1 MLFTSAALVIL
12 AHSAAILAAPTA
24 PSASTSAA
32 AAATTAA
39 APAST
44 GLSLTQKLFIADT
57 AVDRFALLPDDKQFV
72 FDFNQPQAGAG
83 KGGELVAA
91 NRKTFPALVG
101 TGSGMAV
108 GRVKPCGMNT
118 LHVHPRATE
127 LQIVTQ
133 GRLITAMTPE
143 NGVLNANGKGRR
155 VIQNEVKAYQM
166 TPFYQGSVHTQ
177 FNPDCTDALFVA
189 SFNAE
194 DFGAGQVVDEI
205 TSFSDDILEA
215 AFGQSVDG
223 ADIDR
228 IRAAVPV
235 SIAEGVEQ
243 CLKTCNI
250 PKRA

>member
-1 MLFTSAALVIL
+1 MLFTSAVLAIL
-12 AHSAAILAAPTA
+12 AHSVAVLAAPTA
-24 PSASTSAA
+24 ASSSTSAP
-32 AAATTAA
+32 AATASA
-39 APAST
+39 APPVST

-57 AVDRFALLPDDKQFV
+57 AADRFALLPDDKQFI
-72 FDFNQPQAGAG
+72 FDFNAPQANPG

-108 GRVKPCGMNT
+108 GRVKACGMNT

-133 GRLITAMTPE
+133 GRLITAQTPE

-177 FNPDCTDALFVA
+177 FNPDCTDAIFVA

-194 DFGAGQVVDEI
+194 DFGAGQLLDEI
-205 TSFSDDILEA
+205 TQFGDDILQA

-228 IRAAVPV
+228 IRKAVPA

-243 CLKTCNI
+243 CLKTCGI
-250 PKRA
+250 AKRS